1 MICRKNITAPQM
13 VMIPFRGEAKSGLR
27 RKECRVITGI
37 FKCFRNA
44 EVFENTDSATENI
57 LPVSAGE
64 GEKAW

>member
-1 MICRKNITAPQM
+1 MIRRKNITAPQM
-13 VMIPFRGEAKSGLR
+13 VMIPFSGEAKSGLR

-37 FKCFRNA
+37 HKGFCKSEIF
-44 EVFENTDSATENI
+44 VNTDSATENI